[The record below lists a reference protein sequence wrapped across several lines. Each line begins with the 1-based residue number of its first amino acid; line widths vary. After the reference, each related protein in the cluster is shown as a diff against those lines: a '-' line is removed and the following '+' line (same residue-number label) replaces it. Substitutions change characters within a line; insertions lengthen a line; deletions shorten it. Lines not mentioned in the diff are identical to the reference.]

1 MDGMSSWEL
10 LKEHLQQPEYL
21 HVLLNPLP
29 VYGLGLGL
37 LACLVAFAI
46 RGRGA
51 SIVALV
57 IVFVSALSAWPVK
70 ELGEQ
75 GFDRVLSMADH
86 DGEMWLKIHEARA
99 DSVIWVFF
107 ALAALSAAAIFVPK
121 KWPATAK
128 PLLAATTLTTIG
140 ALGCGAWIGYAGGQ
154 IRHKEFR
161 YGPPP
166 PAPVHE
172 HERD

>member
-1 MDGMSSWEL
+1 MSGWEL
-10 LKEHLQQPEYL
+10 LKAHLQQPEYL

-37 LACLVAFAI
+37 LACLVALAI
-46 RGRGA
+46 RSRGA
-51 SIVALV
+51 SVVALM

-75 GFDRVLSMADH
+75 GFDRVLSMADQ
-86 DGEMWLKIHEARA
+86 DGQTWLKIHEARA
-99 DSVIWVFF
+99 DAVLWVFF
-107 ALAALSAAAIFVPK
+107 ALAALAAAAIFLPK
-121 KWPATAK
+121 KWPRSAT
-128 PLLAATTLTTIG
+128 PLLLATTLGTVA

-154 IRHKEFR
+154 VRHKEFR

-166 PAPVHE
+166 PAPVEE